1 MKNPMKAYGIYEPI
15 MFEIKKG
22 DLVARRIHAIE
33 GNNPKTI
40 GLVLSVVYPNE
51 HPRGVARVSWAGPDG
66 MWIDMALVGDLRII
80 AKA

>member
-1 MKNPMKAYGIYEPI
+1 MKDYAIYEDVI
-15 MFEIKKG
+15 FEIKKG
-22 DLVARRIHAIE
+22 YLVARRIHAIE

-66 MWIDMALVGDLRII
+66 MWKSLTLVEDLKII

>member
-1 MKNPMKAYGIYEPI
+1 MKDYSIYEDVI
-15 MFEIKKG
+15 FKIKKG
-22 DLVARRIHAIE
+22 YLVARRINSIE

-51 HPRGVARVSWAGPDG
+51 HPKGVARVSWAGPDR
-66 MWIDMALVGDLRII
+66 MWIDMALVEDLKIV